1 MTASELAS
9 YCLAIW
15 AATKFFWAAMFGA
28 FVLYILN
35 LLNEKQPFSLFT
47 ALKIK
52 MKNRPWR
59 TFFDMLISSAIGA
72 GVVLMLLNP
81 ASAAEAGSSGLGLTG
96 ILSAFG
102 KKR

>member
-1 MTASELAS
+1 MTASEFAS

-15 AATKFFWAAMFGA
+15 AATKFFWTAMFGA

-35 LLNEKQPFSLFT
+35 LMHGKQPFSLFT
-47 ALKIK
+47 A
-52 MKNRPWR
+52 
-59 TFFDMLISSAIGA
+59 
-72 GVVLMLLNP
+72 
-81 ASAAEAGSSGLGLTG
+81 G